1 MVDVCDK
8 SEDLG
13 DATLL
18 FKQAKE
24 SNEYLYNAMIRAYA
38 HNEVYRGDI
47 TLHKEMLKLRRC
59 YNLLHGL
66 EVFDGMIERDS
77 ISWNGIF
84 SGNAR
89 LGHIERRELR
99 LIQSLIGLY
108 SILDSNDIRGTRAQ
122 MQIVGIEPDNI
133 SIISASPASGQ
144 PEALGVERDTRV
156 L

>member
-13 DATLL
+13 YATLL
-18 FKQAKE
+18 FKQVKE

-38 HNEVYRGDI
+38 HNV
-47 TLHKEMLKLRRC
+47 
-59 YNLLHGL
+59 

-77 ISWNGIF
+77 ISWN
-84 SGNAR
+84 
-89 LGHIERRELR
+89 
-99 LIQSLIGLY
+99 GLY

-133 SIISASPASGQ
+133 SIISASPASRQ
-144 PEALGVERDTRV
+144 PEALEVERDTHV